1 MKRRARRKTMRCWPR
16 QSANQPAIG
25 FPTIPPKGSTVIGGF
40 FSLEL
45 AFTVLI
51 SFYVL
56 WPAKTM
62 PTPKGLM
69 PSCLARIG
77 RKGVTG
83 AAAAKMRKK
92 WPCVVGK
99 CSKYWIIDL
108 WNTLCYPI
116 NVMQCTLHKKVTYIT
131 FTGRRSWFRPN
142 PILFRL
148 GFFGINASDLKEIC
162 SSLTS
167 QNPRACLPT
176 CLAAL
181 QANQGNLVNFR
192 LIRLQVWVW
201 ASYCEQF
208 QFLLPLLLWHLWP
221 VANDQA
227 PPHISRSNH
236 HVLPSSKI

>member
-25 FPTIPPKGSTVIGGF
+25 FPTIPPKGSTVIGGNV
-40 FSLEL
+40 SLEL
-45 AFTVLI
+45 AFTVLM
-51 SFYVL
+51 SFYVF

-99 CSKYWIIDL
+99 CPKYWIINL
-108 WNTLCYPI
+108 WNISCCPS
-116 NVMQCTLHKKVTYIT
+116 NVREAIAHKVTYIT

-148 GFFGINASDLKEIC
+148 G
-162 SSLTS
+162 SLVLMH
-167 QNPRACLPT
+167 QIWKKYAHR
-176 CLAAL
+176 
-181 QANQGNLVNFR
+181 
-192 LIRLQVWVW
+192 
-201 ASYCEQF
+201 
-208 QFLLPLLLWHLWP
+208 LLLKIQEHAFQHYQL
-221 VANDQA
+221 
-227 PPHISRSNH
+227 
-236 HVLPSSKI
+236 LSKQIKATT